1 MKMKLKTILLLASPQ
16 IAFCGLLN
24 AVPMSEFQ
32 LNVRADTV
40 LPIENRQTVLMVTDR
55 ILHRAD
61 VSFVELL
68 ADLPNPFRYE
78 SRVAVAESAVVAPE
92 PEPEAEPQ
100 LSEQEILAQI
110 ASILSARITGSLERG
125 GNHFV
130 QLSGG
135 ELLRAGTRL
144 PVRLPTIREE
154 AFMIDIVTISPTG
167 LLLEL
172 GESRLAMPMPSTSS
186 GGARLS
192 PSSN

>member
-1 MKMKLKTILLLASPQ
+1 MKITFTSSFVATSSLIGFS
-16 IAFCGLLN
+16 GLLN
-24 AVPMSEFQ
+24 AVPMTEFQ

-40 LPIENRQTVLMVTDR
+40 LSIENRQTVLMVAER
-55 ILHRAD
+55 ILNRSD

-78 SRVAVAESAVVAPE
+78 SRVAAAGPAAVTSEA
-92 PEPEAEPQ
+92 EPEAKPQ
-100 LSEQEILAQI
+100 LSEQEVLAQI
-110 ASILSARITGSLERG
+110 GSILSARIAGSLERG

-144 PVRLPTIREE
+144 PVRIPTIREE
-154 AFMIDIVTISPTG
+154 AFMVDILSISPTG

-192 PSSN
+192 PRPN